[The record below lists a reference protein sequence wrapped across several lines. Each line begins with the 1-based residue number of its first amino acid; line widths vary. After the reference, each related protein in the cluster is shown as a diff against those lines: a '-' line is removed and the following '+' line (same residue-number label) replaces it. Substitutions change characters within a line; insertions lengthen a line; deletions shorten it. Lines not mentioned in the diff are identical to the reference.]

1 MQERPLVTLLALA
14 AAALPEDTHALL
26 ERLKSGLRDQVDRD
40 PMDAAISTVL
50 VGSLLFYIAERNE
63 NPKVNSFHDALLY
76 CATDL
81 TVGHSQ
87 LHPVT
92 PAGKAIGAALM
103 TYGPAL
109 VTGIFEPPAKERPA
123 VSPDTQVLVER
134 LDAILAALDRPTVTV
149 KVT

>member
-14 AAALPEDTHALL
+14 AAALPEDSHALL
-26 ERLKSGLRDQVDRD
+26 ERIKGGIRDQVDRD
-40 PMDAAISTVL
+40 PMDAALSTVL
-50 VGSLLFYIAERNE
+50 IGSLLFYVAERNE
-63 NPKVNSFHDALLY
+63 NPKVNTFYDALLY

-81 TVGHSQ
+81 NVGYSQ
-87 LHPVT
+87 VHPVT

-109 VTGIFEPPAKERPA
+109 VTGIFDKPAKERA
-123 VSPDTQVLVER
+123 EVSPDTQAVVER